1 MTMLVDVPVNPALE
15 ALMTDRKPAPM
26 KGRKDIGKVVF
37 PIEKLMAARAASSSC
52 VHIEADLESDSGLT
66 NPIKDR
72 SRSPMRGKDPK

>member
-1 MTMLVDVPVNPALE
+1 
-15 ALMTDRKPAPM
+15 MTDRKPAPM

-66 NPIKDR
+66 NLIREP
-72 SRSPMRGKDPK
+72 SHSAVMGKNPK